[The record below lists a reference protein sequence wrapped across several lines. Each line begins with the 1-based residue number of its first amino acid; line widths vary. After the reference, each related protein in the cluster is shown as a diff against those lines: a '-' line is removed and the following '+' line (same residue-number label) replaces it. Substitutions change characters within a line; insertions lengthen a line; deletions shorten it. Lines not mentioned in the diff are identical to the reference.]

1 VALFQALG
9 GHEQDGTVIG
19 SRPSQVARLD
29 TTGVPLGDQAI
40 STIVGTD
47 MALIVRTEHIP
58 NRVDGAGTGAVAH
71 LQAVHAE
78 RCIGFRLRVAGADPA
93 AENNAPTR

>member
-1 VALFQALG
+1 
-9 GHEQDGTVIG
+9 
-19 SRPSQVARLD
+19 
-29 TTGVPLGDQAI
+29 
-40 STIVGTD
+40 